1 MFQEGTEREETQ
13 MKLLIIFIIANI
25 INVVIQTVKSICT
38 IKCGKWSAAIINAL
52 AYGFYTYI
60 VILMSA
66 DLPLL
71 AKCVIIG
78 LCNLVGVYVV
88 KAIEEKMQK
97 DKMWLVKITIPTE
110 NAELVKVLLD
120 INNISFSYYNI
131 DKYYVFD
138 TYCETQGETAIVTN
152 ICKEYKG
159 KAFATENKLSL

>member
-97 DKMWLVKITIPTE
+97 DKLWKVECTIPTKYASAVDLDLKAIPHSYITISE
-110 NAELVKVLLD
+110 KHTLFNFYCATQKDTQKVMD
-120 INNISFSYYNI
+120 ITKQYDAKYFVSESKIS
-131 DKYYVFD
+131 
-138 TYCETQGETAIVTN
+138 
-152 ICKEYKG
+152 
-159 KAFATENKLSL
+159 

>member
-97 DKMWLVKITIPTE
+97 DKLWKVEATVKGTEAYDEVCKDKISCNCLCTNTPNEFIINCFCPTQKE
-110 NAELVKVLLD
+110 SIIVKEILTKYNA
-120 INNISFSYYNI
+120 
-131 DKYYVFD
+131 KYFV
-138 TYCETQGETAIVTN
+138 TETKI
-152 ICKEYKG
+152 
-159 KAFATENKLSL
+159 L

>member
-1 MFQEGTEREETQ
+1 

-38 IKCGKWSAAIINAL
+38 IKCGKWSAAVINAL

-97 DKMWLVKITIPTE
+97 DKLWKVECTLPSKYTEAVDFDLKDIPHNYIEGIGKYTIFNFYCSTQAQSKKVK
-110 NAELVKVLLD
+110 D
-120 INNISFSYYNI
+120 IINQY
-131 DKYYVFD
+131 DAKYFVS
-138 TYCETQGETAIVTN
+138 ETKI
-152 ICKEYKG
+152 
-159 KAFATENKLSL
+159 L

>member
-1 MFQEGTEREETQ
+1 

-97 DKMWLVKITIPTE
+97 DKLWKVECTLPSEYTKAVDFDLRDIPHNYIEGIGKYTIFNFYCSTQTQSKKVK
-110 NAELVKVLLD
+110 D
-120 INNISFSYYNI
+120 IINQY
-131 DKYYVFD
+131 DAKYFVS
-138 TYCETQGETAIVTN
+138 ETKI
-152 ICKEYKG
+152 
-159 KAFATENKLSL
+159 L

>member
-1 MFQEGTEREETQ
+1 

-97 DKMWLVKITIPTE
+97 DKLWKVECTLPSKYTQAVDFDLKDVPHNYIEGIGKYTIFNFYCSTQAQSRKVK
-110 NAELVKVLLD
+110 D
-120 INNISFSYYNI
+120 IINQY
-131 DKYYVFD
+131 DAKYFVS
-138 TYCETQGETAIVTN
+138 ETKI
-152 ICKEYKG
+152 
-159 KAFATENKLSL
+159 L